1 MDLTSTLQHGAPGR
15 MPPGWGEKVVN
26 PLVVLTTMILII
38 KTTKMQVLKMLLL
51 RLLAVRRL
59 LLRMH
64 PRGNKRL
71 GYPLLL
77 HPEDEEGQQL
87 FLPQLLLPIIDAVLR
102 HTTPLFRGPGIDSV
116 KILLRILLAT
126 ELGM

>member
-1 MDLTSTLQHGAPGR
+1 
-15 MPPGWGEKVVN
+15 
-26 PLVVLTTMILII
+26 MILII